1 MLPSAPLLPA
11 TLGGPC
17 SCLYLGVKS
26 PPVLKTSRCEH
37 RAAYCRPG
45 PHTAPQQLR
54 RMTAIARSSLTRIA
68 ASAATCLRT
77 EPRCAHVDKRE
88 CGDEGQGRCGPGH
101 LQLHLHTGMQRQ
113 RVAGYTCACTSM
125 HAEPHHVAQQHR
137 AHTPSSRACAKK
149 NDHMKVKCPK
159 AGLFY
164 CPQKFD
170 LFTKGIGII
179 ADIFFGR
186 YSKYFTIHLPNSSN
200 TAYRGP

>member
-11 TLGGPC
+11 PLGGPC

-113 RVAGYTCACTSM
+113 HVAGYTCACTSM

-149 NDHMKVKCPK
+149 NDHMKVKPESRSILRS
-159 AGLFY
+159 AE
-164 CPQKFD
+164 
-170 LFTKGIGII
+170 I
-179 ADIFFGR
+179 
-186 YSKYFTIHLPNSSN
+186 
-200 TAYRGP
+200 